1 MFLKCMRVMLWDAL
15 SYQEQ
20 LRELERSHKGKNDLT
35 YSAEFLSGMKK
46 SDKLKPVCTI
56 VLYFSEQEWDG
67 PKCLHELLELKGIPE
82 QLKPWVADYPMVLV
96 DVYRF
101 EEWEKFQTDLREV
114 FGFIQSSV
122 DKDKMKQFL
131 KKYEKDLGAMSEDAC
146 EMIESITGTANI
158 RKFRMRQK
166 ELPV

>member
-67 PKCLHELLELKGIPE
+67 PKCLHELLE
-82 QLKPWVADYPMVLV
+82 
-96 DVYRF
+96 
-101 EEWEKFQTDLREV
+101 
-114 FGFIQSSV
+114 
-122 DKDKMKQFL
+122 
-131 KKYEKDLGAMSEDAC
+131 
-146 EMIESITGTANI
+146 
-158 RKFRMRQK
+158 
-166 ELPV
+166 

>member
-1 MFLKCMRVMLWDAL
+1 
-15 SYQEQ
+15 
-20 LRELERSHKGKNDLT
+20 
-35 YSAEFLSGMKK
+35 
-46 SDKLKPVCTI
+46 
-56 VLYFSEQEWDG
+56 
-67 PKCLHELLELKGIPE
+67 
-82 QLKPWVADYPMVLV
+82 MVLV

-131 KKYEKDLGAMSEDAC
+131 KKYEKDLGVMSEDAC

-166 ELPV
+166 EEKNMCKAIDDMMQEKYEEGREYERMNTERERRRADELVKKISELENENRLLKQKIGIAM